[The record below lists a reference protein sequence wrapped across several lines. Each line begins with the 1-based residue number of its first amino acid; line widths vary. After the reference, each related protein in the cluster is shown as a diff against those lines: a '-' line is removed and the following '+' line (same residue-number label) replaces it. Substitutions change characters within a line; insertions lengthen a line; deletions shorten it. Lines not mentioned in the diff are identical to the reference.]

1 MPQVARFYDDY
12 KGAQQCWQCPQ
23 DGAEDSLQIEV
34 GMARAPL
41 DEQTTELD
49 EFDVFQKQIKKSR
62 PGKRRSRLQSHLF
75 TVQIHLT

>member
-49 EFDVFQKQIKKSR
+49 EFDEFQKQIKKVGLGNVEADS
-62 PGKRRSRLQSHLF
+62 SHTCLPYKY
-75 TVQIHLT
+75 I

>member
-49 EFDVFQKQIKKSR
+49 EFDEFQKQIKKVGLGNVVADS
-62 PGKRRSRLQSHLF
+62 SHTCLPYKY
-75 TVQIHLT
+75 I